1 MGLIDKVKS
10 LFKNKENSKVKIKK
24 ILLGMNLTDGLVFK
38 IAIYTLLISFA
49 YVYLYPVLFMFVN
62 SFKTVDDLIDPGV
75 KWIPTTIEIENYYKA
90 FKVLALPE
98 SIFSTLGYVLKVS
111 VASTV
116 TAALVGYGFAKF
128 EFPLKKTL
136 FVLMLAT
143 FILPPQITMVS
154 NMEIFN
160 ALGKM
165 FPFTLI
171 GGFMSSQNAMFFPAL
186 FGQGLNQ
193 SIFILIFYQFFKTI
207 PQVLMESA
215 EIDGAGQFKIFT
227 KIALPSAVPSIVIVF
242 LFAVVWYWNET
253 FMTALYVGG
262 NVTMPLRL
270 MQFVASYELLY
281 PPGTMGAELN
291 EAIKLAGNMVS
302 IFPLLILYFIAQKQ
316 FTESIDRTGIT
327 GE

>member
-1 MGLIDKVKS
+1 MGLIDKIKH
-10 LFKNKENSKVKIKK
+10 LFKDKENRKVKIKK
-24 ILLGMNLTDGLVFK
+24 VLLGMNLTDGLLFK
-38 IAIYTLLISFA
+38 VAIYTLLISFA
-49 YVYLYPVLFMFVN
+49 YVYLYPLLFMLVN

-75 KWIPTTIEIENYYKA
+75 KWIPTTIEMENYNRA
-90 FKVLALPE
+90 FKVLALPQ
-98 SIFSTLGYVLKVS
+98 SIFGTLGYVLKVS
-111 VASTV
+111 IAATV
-116 TAALVGYGFAKF
+116 TSALVGYGFAKF

-160 ALGKM
+160 ALGKS
-165 FPFTLI
+165 FPFNLL
-171 GGFMSSQNAMFFPAL
+171 GGFMSTQNAMLVPAIL
-186 FGQGLNQ
+186 GQGLNQ

-227 KIALPSAVPSIVIVF
+227 KIALPSAIPSIVIVF

-270 MQFVASYELLY
+270 MQFVSSYELLF
-281 PPGTMGAELN
+281 PPGTLGAELN

>member
-1 MGLIDKVKS
+1 MGLIDKIKH
-10 LFKNKENSKVKIKK
+10 LFKDKENRKVKIKK
-24 ILLGMNLTDGLVFK
+24 VLLGMNLTDGLLFK
-38 IAIYTLLISFA
+38 VAIYTLLISFA
-49 YVYLYPVLFMFVN
+49 YVYLYPLLFMLVN
-62 SFKTVDDLIDPGV
+62 SFKTVDDLINPGV
-75 KWIPTTIEIENYYKA
+75 KWIPTTIEMENYNRA
-90 FKVLALPE
+90 FKVLALPQ
-98 SIFSTLGYVLKVS
+98 SIFGTLGYVLKVS
-111 VASTV
+111 VAATV
-116 TAALVGYGFAKF
+116 TSALVGYGFAKF

-160 ALGKM
+160 ALGKS
-165 FPFTLI
+165 FPFNLL
-171 GGFMSSQNAMFFPAL
+171 GGFMSTQNAMLVPAIL
-186 FGQGLNQ
+186 GQGLNQ

-227 KIALPSAVPSIVIVF
+227 KIALPSAIPSIVIVF

-270 MQFVASYELLY
+270 MQFVSSYELLFK
-281 PPGTMGAELN
+281 PGTLGAELN